1 MSYKIASFNMCKFHE
16 NINNKELIKIASAI
30 NNEKIDILAIQEI
43 FSKGALDNLLAA
55 LGSEWEGC
63 WDSPNSRS
71 PSAAEGYAFA
81 WRKNN
86 IGLTKNREGKVFK
99 PTILNQ
105 YKMHKELYLKLLEKS
120 TKLDPANAINFQKKL
135 IRNPY
140 YGRFSPAD
148 LPGGTYFEFRIIN
161 THIMWSLNREEN
173 EKEDKDVSLIPSDV
187 VMRKNEYN
195 ILTNAV
201 YPKVSKKDID
211 YLMGQTNSKYMPAYT
226 ILVGDYNL
234 NLDAYPRIH
243 EPVVELNEGIKTT
256 YNPSGTMRIETFQD
270 KKTTLKSKDKLYLD
284 PNDEIQVMLLAGK
297 NDEAYFANN
306 YDHFTYD
313 TNSLDA
319 INVKRVYR
327 LDCIESMFPEYRMN
341 DDPYK
346 VYREYRDSVSD
357 HLPIVI
363 ELEIRK

>member
-148 LPGGTYFEFRIIN
+148 LPGLSADLCAGAGQPGA
-161 THIMWSLNREEN
+161 LP
-173 EKEDKDVSLIPSDV
+173 KGVSGGEQKGIPDSA
-187 VMRKNEYN
+187 RAFSG
-195 ILTNAV
+195 LC
-201 YPKVSKKDID
+201 
-211 YLMGQTNSKYMPAYT
+211 
-226 ILVGDYNL
+226 
-234 NLDAYPRIH
+234 
-243 EPVVELNEGIKTT
+243 
-256 YNPSGTMRIETFQD
+256 PSHG
-270 KKTTLKSKDKLYLD
+270 S
-284 PNDEIQVMLLAGK
+284 A
-297 NDEAYFANN
+297 
-306 YDHFTYD
+306 
-313 TNSLDA
+313 
-319 INVKRVYR
+319 
-327 LDCIESMFPEYRMN
+327 
-341 DDPYK
+341 
-346 VYREYRDSVSD
+346 
-357 HLPIVI
+357 
-363 ELEIRK
+363 